1 MCCLFRCIISHSYVP
16 NDFGLGLIIPL
27 VKDKSGDLHSVSN
40 YRGITLIPV
49 LSKLFEGVL
58 LQNCEEFLSV
68 DDLQFGFRKG
78 SGCPQAL
85 YTLKS
90 TVDYFT
96 NRGSS
101 VYAAAL
107 DISKAFDTVKHSE
120 LFRTL
125 SVAGVPNGLLLL

>member
-1 MCCLFRCIISHSYVP
+1 MP

-27 VKDKSGDLHSVSN
+27 VKDKSGDVHSVSN

-49 LSKLFEGVL
+49 LSKLCEGVL

-107 DISKAFDTVKHSE
+107 DISTLFERRELLSKQFFKSMLKSIE
-120 LFRTL
+120 LF
-125 SVAGVPNGLLLL
+125 ALLTSGTKGQYNY